1 MDFKLLFPILL
12 FAFVFSSCEKEEEPD
27 GGENPPP
34 VDISQQPAS
43 VGDYRQGG
51 IVFWVNP
58 ADSTQGLIVA
68 TNDLFQSVRW
78 GCYGTFIGHVNQA
91 RLTNLYGGEQNTA
104 DIRFSCNSADC
115 AAYYCDVAVIEGYSD
130 WWLPNR
136 DEWREI
142 VKYLDIIEA
151 AAASTPGGKGF
162 YDKYW
167 TSNQPS
173 GVVGEDLARSF
184 DIRNNIYDLDSKN
197 ELLSVRPVRAFAR

>member
-1 MDFKLLFPILL
+1 MNLKVLASLLL
-12 FAFVFSSCEKEEEPD
+12 FAIVFSSCQKEDDPD
-27 GGENPPP
+27 DGQNPPV

-58 ADSTQGLIVA
+58 ADSTEGLIVA
-68 TNDLFQSVRW
+68 TNDLFASVRW
-78 GCYGTFIGHVNQA
+78 GCRGTSIGHVNA
-91 RLTNLYGGEQNTA
+91 ASLTNIYGGNQNTA
-104 DIRFSCNSADC
+104 DILFDCNSADC
-115 AAYYCDVAVIEGYSD
+115 AAYYCNVAVIEGCSD

-142 VKYLDIIEA
+142 VKHLDVIEA
-151 AAASTPGGKGF
+151 AAAAAPGGKAF

-184 DIRNNIYDLDSKN
+184 DIRQNIYDLDSKN
-197 ELLSVRPVRAFAR
+197 ALFAVRPVRAFAP